1 MKSLE
6 WRVFHTDSAMVK
18 PKASPDAT
26 PMPATYEAAVQELEA
41 LVGRLDA
48 GQLPLD
54 DLLAQYRRGE
64 LLLQFCRER
73 LAAVEQ
79 QIQVLDSSGLRPWSA
94 GPA

>member
-6 WRVFHTDSAMVK
+6 WRVSHTDSAMAK
-18 PKASPDAT
+18 PKASPDAP

-54 DLLAQYRRGE
+54 DLLVQYRRGE